1 MASERTIPNQDY
13 LGRCYDIVTLDPLN
27 LAISAKYKNALDV
40 QAADNKIVDT
50 RDGKWSIPVWAE
62 HKGIF
67 AFDWEATTGTISSSY
82 EFRDEFKRSVKADA
96 GVDGMFEFSASASTS
111 AITSGTETRKQT
123 FVFARAFRATHGL
136 EAKLG
141 HASLELT
148 DYFRADVE
156 ALPVDGFP
164 VVRAAYEKFIE
175 TYGTHFTTEIVLG
188 GLAFQRTRGS
198 SSRYLSSQEKQSEL
212 QSQGKLTID
221 ALKGGASV
229 EEATKK
235 TATIDKQNELERT
248 DVSFRGGMGD
258 PKAID
263 TSWIASLDD
272 KPVPIQAS
280 LEKLSSLLTERF
292 FPQDSAIGEKRVLL
306 DLATRGW
313 IVAKGE
319 PACDKRPL
327 QYGEPLVLCMRTN
340 DGTQILPG
348 WLEAV
353 GGTIFWTGPAS
364 WPLPMATVMLERAD
378 DRHDKGTVL
387 AGDHVRL
394 KVRGTSYYVVGVLQ
408 YKQLVDTA
416 TEATVLTIL
425 PHGDDPEKPSRVGQY
440 FLESDDLEIVHK
452 ARSGETRV
460 LRVPWPQIGEEGL
473 YTIQSIEYGPHLLT
487 QPITAPQLRFTLRR
501 PGAEPES

>member
-27 LAISAKYKNALDV
+27 LAMSAKYKNALDV
-40 QAADNKIVDT
+40 QAADGKIVDT

-82 EFRDEFKRSVKADA
+82 EFRRDEFKRSVKADA

-164 VVRAAYEKFIE
+164 VVRAVYEKFIE

-198 SSRYLSSQEKQSEL
+198 SSRYLWSRRIESEL
-212 QSQGKLTID
+212 QAQGKVTID

-229 EEATKK
+229 EETKKK
-235 TATIDKQNELERT
+235 TATTDKQNELERT

-263 TSWIASLDD
+263 TTWIASLT
-272 KPVPIQAS
+272 KSPFRSRPV
-280 LEKLSSLLTERF
+280 
-292 FPQDSAIGEKRVLL
+292 
-306 DLATRGW
+306 
-313 IVAKGE
+313 
-319 PACDKRPL
+319 
-327 QYGEPLVLCMRTN
+327 
-340 DGTQILPG
+340 
-348 WLEAV
+348 
-353 GGTIFWTGPAS
+353 
-364 WPLPMATVMLERAD
+364 
-378 DRHDKGTVL
+378 
-387 AGDHVRL
+387 
-394 KVRGTSYYVVGVLQ
+394 
-408 YKQLVDTA
+408 
-416 TEATVLTIL
+416 
-425 PHGDDPEKPSRVGQY
+425 SRN
-440 FLESDDLEIVHK
+440 
-452 ARSGETRV
+452 
-460 LRVPWPQIGEEGL
+460 
-473 YTIQSIEYGPHLLT
+473 
-487 QPITAPQLRFTLRR
+487 
-501 PGAEPES
+501 